1 MVNPDDIL
9 NRKFDKHRGGYR
21 PEEVDEYM
29 AEVASVIS
37 RLKRDAADQK
47 RRYDA
52 LAAKMAQYE
61 SERSSV
67 SDALLNAQKLSDNIL
82 RDARTK
88 AETIEKDA
96 RGRADSLIGEIRG
109 EITGE
114 QDKLV
119 GMKKE
124 VSSFRS
130 RLMEMYRTHLEL
142 INDIPTY
149 HGEEDDSAA
158 QPDSEPEQTQAEQP
172 QHEQPQ
178 PEQVQ
183 PVQPQHEQVQPE
195 QAQPAA
201 QTADPQSA
209 EPAAAEPVK
218 RAEPAVSAAP
228 TAPSAPTSKEEDYID
243 VMSTA
248 FAAKKPEAAATD
260 AKVETAP
267 VQDKKPASGDT
278 KAPELKLNVRFDEET
293 GEYLPINE
301 PKHYDFDAFSHK

>member
-1 MVNPDDIL
+1 MIYCARAHYDSYITETAVIIMVNPDDIL

-158 QPDSEPEQTQAEQP
+158 QPDSEPEQIQAR
-172 QHEQPQ
+172 
-178 PEQVQ
+178 
-183 PVQPQHEQVQPE
+183 
-195 QAQPAA
+195 A
-201 QTADPQSA
+201 
-209 EPAAAEPVK
+209 AAAE
-218 RAEPAVSAAP
+218 R
-228 TAPSAPTSKEEDYID
+228 
-243 VMSTA
+243 
-248 FAAKKPEAAATD
+248 AAA
-260 AKVETAP
+260 ARAGPACTAAARAG
-267 VQDKKPASGDT
+267 PA
-278 KAPELKLNVRFDEET
+278 RT
-293 GEYLPINE
+293 GAACRA
-301 PKHYDFDAFSHK
+301 DG